1 MLAELSFRS
10 KESSTYKSFFTVR
23 GGTTYVGDA
32 PRLTYLRVF
41 RTVRQVQL
49 EQQQVQ
55 GQEPVLVQELARL
68 RQALEPLQQ

>member
-1 MLAELSFRS
+1 
-10 KESSTYKSFFTVR
+10 
-23 GGTTYVGDA
+23 
-32 PRLTYLRVF
+32 VF

-55 GQEPVLVQELARL
+55 GQEPVLVQVLARL